1 MRLSVQGTHMGCHGA
16 VKRGVAPV
24 LLRIPREVDG
34 DLAAERTLQ
43 FFMTLEET
51 AVGIWSSIFRFRDGV
66 GDRCAG

>member
-1 MRLSVQGTHMGCHGA
+1 MGCHGA

-43 FFMTLEET
+43 FFMTLEEI
-51 AVGIWSSIFRFRDGV
+51 AVGIWSSIFRFRDGA